1 MYSMVVGSVDE
12 KLDRQTYTIGTY
24 NFKCV
29 PLFPQILNGLFS
41 PPKNGRST
49 KQTFFVSLFSSV
61 FTSPFHPVPH
71 LTSLHPPVPPLSG
84 RLRKERHKGRAKAVA
99 HQQKGQLMQ
108 RCRDEQ
114 TDTEE

>member
-1 MYSMVVGSVDE
+1 MG
-12 KLDRQTYTIGTY
+12 DRQE
-24 NFKCV
+24 NPC
-29 PLFPQILNGLFS
+29 FP
-41 PPKNGRST
+41 
-49 KQTFFVSLFSSV
+49 LFSSV
-61 FTSPFHPVPH
+61 FTSPYHPVPH